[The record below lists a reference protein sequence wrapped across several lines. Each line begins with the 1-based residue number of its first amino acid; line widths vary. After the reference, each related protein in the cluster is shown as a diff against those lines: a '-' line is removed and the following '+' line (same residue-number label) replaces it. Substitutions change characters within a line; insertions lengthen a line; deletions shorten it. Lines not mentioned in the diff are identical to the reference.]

1 MTKNVQ
7 NTELHMAAFLAEH
20 DLSFNLMDHMS
31 DLLPILCPDSR
42 IAGQFKCK
50 RTKMTC
56 IIKNA
61 LAPHFHKM
69 LVEKLKDS
77 FFSIIIDETTD
88 VSTCKQL
95 AIITRV
101 YNNETKTVQCKSLS
115 WLMEMLKHYLEPLA
129 MPLRRNRFIY
139 LIL

>member
-1 MTKNVQ
+1 
-7 NTELHMAAFLAEH
+7 
-20 DLSFNLMDHMS
+20 
-31 DLLPILCPDSR
+31 
-42 IAGQFKCK
+42 
-50 RTKMTC
+50 MTC

>member
-1 MTKNVQ
+1 
-7 NTELHMAAFLAEH
+7 
-20 DLSFNLMDHMS
+20 
-31 DLLPILCPDSR
+31 
-42 IAGQFKCK
+42 
-50 RTKMTC
+50 MTC

-95 AIITRV
+95 AIIKKV
-101 YNNETKTVQCKSLS
+101 YNNETKTVQCNLYDLVELARGDAETLFGAICNAFEKKS
-115 WLMEMLKHYLEPLA
+115 
-129 MPLRRNRFIY
+129 
-139 LIL
+139 IL